1 MDWLISY
8 GLDHLLFWII
18 CYFSLAK
25 QLGPTGKRLDYITW
39 HQHHMFMAQTLKEMS
54 PLSEEKACGCYIVDQ
69 EHYQIASGFSG
80 QLDSSEHDVSCS
92 HAISVALL
100 RMQRVEKSGED
111 CVMYTSRFPECAECV
126 KRIREAKISKIVYWV
141 DDNDDVDREEDK
153 DSLEIDGV
161 TCEKYRPMRRIS
173 IDFY

>member
-54 PLSEEKACGCYIVDQ
+54 PLK
-69 EHYQIASGFSG
+69 
-80 QLDSSEHDVSCS
+80 LDSSEHDVSCS